1 MADHHGRI
9 HRGSPLSRWSDLRTV
24 RYAPVMK
31 WFRLET
37 RSGDVARVSAMMMGL
52 PEFARILQA
61 PSPKRGVEP
70 HTLQMLQSTADG
82 HPLSVWA

>member
-1 MADHHGRI
+1 MADHGRI
-9 HRGSPLSRWSDLRTV
+9 HRVRRYLRWSDLRTV

-52 PEFARILQA
+52 PEFARILLA
-61 PSPKRGVEP
+61 HSPQRGVEP

>member
-1 MADHHGRI
+1 MADHGRI
-9 HRGSPLSRWSDLRTV
+9 HRVRRYLRWSDLRTV

-52 PEFARILQA
+52 PEFARIFLA
-61 PSPKRGVEP
+61 HSPKEAVEP